1 MGFYLKACLIPN
13 LRLAIFLTIIFT
25 IVICCGTLTP
35 LPKSLDAPGSDKWHH
50 FVAFSFLVYPL
61 TVANK
66 KCWIPIILFGLFFG
80 ALIELVQPYLNRFG
94 DIQDFQADAIGVLIG
109 FALGVMVYSF
119 RASVLRDI

>member
-1 MGFYLKACLIPN
+1 MVFYLKACLIPN

-35 LPKSLDAPGSDKWHH
+35 LPKSLDVPGSDKWHH

>member
-1 MGFYLKACLIPN
+1 MVFYLKACLIPN
-13 LRLAIFLTIIFT
+13 LRLALFLTIIFT
-25 IVICCGTLTP
+25 IIICFGTLTP
-35 LPKSLDAPGSDKWHH
+35 LPKSLDVPGSDKWHH
-50 FVAFSFLVYPL
+50 FVAFAFLVYPL

-109 FALGVMVYSF
+109 FALGVIVYSF
-119 RASVLRDI
+119 TTSVLRNI

>member
-13 LRLAIFLTIIFT
+13 LQLAIFLTIIFT

-35 LPKSLDAPGSDKWHH
+35 LPKSLDVPGSDKWHH

-109 FALGVMVYSF
+109 FALGVIVYSF
-119 RASVLRDI
+119 RTSVLRNI

>member
-1 MGFYLKACLIPN
+1 MVFYLKACLIPN

-35 LPKSLDAPGSDKWHH
+35 LPKSLDVPGSDKWHH
-50 FVAFSFLVYPL
+50 FVAFAFLVYPL

-109 FALGVMVYSF
+109 FALGVIVYSF
-119 RASVLRDI
+119 RTSVLRNI

>member
-35 LPKSLDAPGSDKWHH
+35 LPKSLDVPGSDKWHH
-50 FVAFSFLVYPL
+50 FVAFAFLVYPL

-109 FALGVMVYSF
+109 FALGVIVYSF
-119 RASVLRDI
+119 RTSVLRNI

>member
-1 MGFYLKACLIPN
+1 MVFYLKACLIPN
-13 LRLAIFLTIIFT
+13 LRLALILTIIFT
-25 IVICCGTLTP
+25 IIICFGTLTP
-35 LPKSLDAPGSDKWHH
+35 LPKSLDVPGSDKWHH
-50 FVAFSFLVYPL
+50 FVAFAFLVYPL

-109 FALGVMVYSF
+109 FALGVIVYSF
-119 RASVLRDI
+119 RASVLRNI

>member
-1 MGFYLKACLIPN
+1 MVFYLKACLIPN

-35 LPKSLDAPGSDKWHH
+35 LPKSLDVPGSDKWHH

-80 ALIELVQPYLNRFG
+80 ALIELVQPNLDRFG

-109 FALGVMVYSF
+109 FALGVIVYSF
-119 RASVLRDI
+119 RTSVLRNI

>member
-1 MGFYLKACLIPN
+1 MVFYLKACLIPN
-13 LRLAIFLTIIFT
+13 LRLALFLTIIFT
-25 IVICCGTLTP
+25 IIICFGTLTP
-35 LPKSLDAPGSDKWHH
+35 LPKSLDVPASDKWHH
-50 FVAFSFLVYPL
+50 FVAFAFLVYPL

-109 FALGVMVYSF
+109 FALGVIVYSF
-119 RASVLRDI
+119 RTSVLRNI

>member
-1 MGFYLKACLIPN
+1 MVFYLKACLIPN
-13 LRLAIFLTIIFT
+13 LQLAIFLTIIFT
-25 IVICCGTLTP
+25 IIICFGTLTP
-35 LPKSLDAPGSDKWHH
+35 LPKSLDVPGSDKWHH
-50 FVAFSFLVYPL
+50 FVAFAFLVYPL

-109 FALGVMVYSF
+109 FALGVIVYSF
-119 RASVLRDI
+119 RTSLLRDI

>member
-1 MGFYLKACLIPN
+1 MVFYLKACLIPN

-35 LPKSLDAPGSDKWHH
+35 LPKSLDVPGSDKWHH

-109 FALGVMVYSF
+109 FALGVIVYSF
-119 RASVLRDI
+119 RTSVLRNI

>member
-1 MGFYLKACLIPN
+1 MVFYLKACLIPN

-35 LPKSLDAPGSDKWHH
+35 LPKSLDVPGSDKWHH
-50 FVAFSFLVYPL
+50 FVAFAFLVYPL

-109 FALGVMVYSF
+109 FALGVIVYSF
-119 RASVLRDI
+119 RASVLRNI

>member
-1 MGFYLKACLIPN
+1 MVFYLKACLIPN
-13 LRLAIFLTIIFT
+13 LRLALFLTIIFT
-25 IVICCGTLTP
+25 IIICFGTLTP
-35 LPKSLDAPGSDKWHH
+35 LPKSLNVPGSDKWHH
-50 FVAFSFLVYPL
+50 FVAFAFLVYPL

-109 FALGVMVYSF
+109 FALGVIVYSF
-119 RASVLRDI
+119 RTSVLRNI

>member
-1 MGFYLKACLIPN
+1 MVFYLKACLIPN

-35 LPKSLDAPGSDKWHH
+35 LPKSLDVPGSDKWHH
-50 FVAFSFLVYPL
+50 FVAFSFLIYPL

-109 FALGVMVYSF
+109 FALGVIVYSF
-119 RASVLRDI
+119 RTSVLRNI

>member
-1 MGFYLKACLIPN
+1 MFFYLKACLTPN
-13 LRLAIFLTIIFT
+13 LRLAIFLTIIF
-25 IVICCGTLTP
+25 IIIICFGTLTP
-35 LPKSLDAPGSDKWHH
+35 LPKSLDVPGSDKWHH
-50 FVAFSFLVYPL
+50 FVAFAFLVYPL

-109 FALGVMVYSF
+109 FALGVIVYSF
-119 RASVLRDI
+119 RTSVLRSI

>member
-1 MGFYLKACLIPN
+1 MVFYLKACLIPN
-13 LRLAIFLTIIFT
+13 LQLAIFLTIIFT
-25 IVICCGTLTP
+25 IIICFGTLTP
-35 LPKSLDAPGSDKWHH
+35 LPKSLDVPGSDKWHH
-50 FVAFSFLVYPL
+50 FVAFAFLVYPL

-109 FALGVMVYSF
+109 FALGVIVYSF
-119 RASVLRDI
+119 RTSVLRKI

>member
-1 MGFYLKACLIPN
+1 MFFYLKACLIPN

-25 IVICCGTLTP
+25 TVICFGTLTS
-35 LPKSLDAPGSDKWHH
+35 LPKSLDVPGSDKWHH

-94 DIQDFQADAIGVLIG
+94 EIQDFQADAIGVLIG
-109 FALGVMVYSF
+109 FALGVSVYSF
-119 RASVLRDI
+119 RTSGLRNI

>member
-1 MGFYLKACLIPN
+1 MVFYLKACLIPN
-13 LRLAIFLTIIFT
+13 LRLALFLTIIFT
-25 IVICCGTLTP
+25 IIICFGTLTP
-35 LPKSLDAPGSDKWHH
+35 LPKSLDVPGSDKWHH
-50 FVAFSFLVYPL
+50 FVAFAFLVYPL

-109 FALGVMVYSF
+109 FALGVIVYSF
-119 RASVLRDI
+119 RTSVLRNI

>member
-1 MGFYLKACLIPN
+1 MVFYLKACLIPN
-13 LRLAIFLTIIFT
+13 LRLALFLTIIFT

-35 LPKSLDAPGSDKWHH
+35 LPKSLDVPGSDKWHH

-109 FALGVMVYSF
+109 FALGVIVYSF
-119 RASVLRDI
+119 RASVLRNI

>member
-1 MGFYLKACLIPN
+1 MVFYLKACLIPN

-35 LPKSLDAPGSDKWHH
+35 LPKSLDVPGSDKWHH

-94 DIQDFQADAIGVLIG
+94 DIQDFQADAIGMLIG
-109 FALGVMVYSF
+109 FALGVIVYSF
-119 RASVLRDI
+119 RASVLRNI

>member
-1 MGFYLKACLIPN
+1 MVFYLKACLIPN

-35 LPKSLDAPGSDKWHH
+35 LPKSLDVPGSDKWHH

-109 FALGVMVYSF
+109 FALGVIVYSF
-119 RASVLRDI
+119 RASVLRNI

>member
-1 MGFYLKACLIPN
+1 MVFYLKACLIPN
-13 LRLAIFLTIIFT
+13 LRLALFLTIIFT
-25 IVICCGTLTP
+25 IIICFGTLTP
-35 LPKSLDAPGSDKWHH
+35 LPKSLDVPGSDKWHH
-50 FVAFSFLVYPL
+50 FVAFAFLVYPL

-109 FALGVMVYSF
+109 FALGVIVYSF
-119 RASVLRDI
+119 RASVLRNI

>member
-35 LPKSLDAPGSDKWHH
+35 LPKSLDVPGSDKWHH

>member
-1 MGFYLKACLIPN
+1 MVFYLKVCLIPN

-35 LPKSLDAPGSDKWHH
+35 LPKSLDVPGSDKWHH

>member
-1 MGFYLKACLIPN
+1 M
-13 LRLAIFLTIIFT
+13 
-25 IVICCGTLTP
+25 
-35 LPKSLDAPGSDKWHH
+35 
-50 FVAFSFLVYPL
+50 
-61 TVANK
+61 K
-66 KCWIPIILFGLFFG
+66 KTSNWIPIILFGLFFG